1 MRAKSASELEREW
14 KGRGWYRR
22 PSEES
27 AKRPHLLEDL
37 NLRLRRALSWL
48 GRAEKEYRSGDLD
61 AAFIFY
67 WVAFNATYGR
77 RSSSSSEETRDRQ
90 SRQAYFDRVV
100 EFVDADSV
108 IYDTIWADLLN
119 PIRAMLENQF
129 VFEPYWGYRNGAMK
143 HKDWK
148 KKLEEARGDAEK
160 AIKDVRTE
168 AVLRELFHRLYTLRN
183 QLLHGGATWNS
194 SVNRHQVEPGA
205 QIMSFLVPHFI
216 HVMIEH
222 PDAGWG
228 APRYP
233 VVRESGPQS
242 GWKGDDGA

>member
-1 MRAKSASELEREW
+1 M
-14 KGRGWYRR
+14 
-22 PSEES
+22 
-27 AKRPHLLEDL
+27 
-37 NLRLRRALSWL
+37 
-48 GRAEKEYRSGDLD
+48 
-61 AAFIFY
+61 
-67 WVAFNATYGR
+67 
-77 RSSSSSEETRDRQ
+77 
-90 SRQAYFDRVV
+90 
-100 EFVDADSV
+100 

-222 PDAGWG
+222 ADAGWG

-242 GWKGDDGA
+242 GWKATERALRRE